1 MEDITTV
8 RQSRRKCDKTL
19 ILCCIVVVLLIIRTT
34 SVLLDLTCLVSEA
47 CVWWGAAMQP
57 LTGGDAGVV
66 IGAILLVCVTAVP
79 DVADYNVLPR
89 MSWFYLQQGSAVS
102 VGRRSSSILKYA
114 SSARLSCAPSP
125 RPALT
130 AGNTERRDIRGQGH
144 IGSFHNLVRSLGYI
158 CIL

>member
-1 MEDITTV
+1 M
-8 RQSRRKCDKTL
+8 
-19 ILCCIVVVLLIIRTT
+19 
-34 SVLLDLTCLVSEA
+34 LDFTCLVSEA

-79 DVADYNVLPR
+79 DVADYNVSPR

-102 VGRRSSSILKYA
+102 VGSILKYA

-125 RPALT
+125 PSSHSRQH
-130 AGNTERRDIRGQGH
+130 GEERRCQGH